1 MMIENISSMST
12 FQPVDV
18 KAEKKTEAEDVR
30 TIEGSEESHDAKL
43 DINRENVT
51 KNQTEHPQIKEPNIL
66 AYDAKGNA
74 LDDPHSDPQPHA
86 DGEIMDLIA

>member
-18 KAEKKTEAEDVR
+18 KAEMKSEAEDVR
-30 TIEGSEESHDAKL
+30 TIEGSEESHDTKL
-43 DINRENVT
+43 DINRENVA
-51 KNQTEHPQIKEPNIL
+51 KNQTEQLPTKEPKLL
-66 AYDAKGNA
+66 AYDARGNA
-74 LDDPHSDPQPHA
+74 LDDPYSDPQPPA

>member
-1 MMIENISSMST
+1 MMIENISNMST

-18 KAEKKTEAEDVR
+18 KAEMKSETEDVR
-30 TIEGSEESHDAKL
+30 TIEGSEGGNEAKL

-51 KNQTEHPQIKEPNIL
+51 KNQTEQHPLKEPNIL

-74 LDDPHSDPQPHA
+74 LDDPHSDPQPPA
-86 DGEIMDLIA
+86 DGEILDLIA